1 MRNKD
6 YRELQIS
13 SSMLVFVFIA
23 IIVLGII
30 IFLLGVSVGK
40 KQASL
45 TEETQFAEVPIEK
58 VEQEKPLSSEQDK
71 DKISQEISSHMENRE
86 KKEEPAQIKQE
97 PEGPRSG
104 LFYIQVGAYTDK
116 ASASKIAEKYKNMG
130 LKTYVIDPFPTDR
143 RTIYRVRVGGYT
155 TRDEAEEVKSN
166 LMERENKQS
175 SDYFII
181 KG

>member
-1 MRNKD
+1 
-6 YRELQIS
+6 
-13 SSMLVFVFIA
+13 
-23 IIVLGII
+23 
-30 IFLLGVSVGK
+30 
-40 KQASL
+40 
-45 TEETQFAEVPIEK
+45 
-58 VEQEKPLSSEQDK
+58 
-71 DKISQEISSHMENRE
+71 MENRE

-155 TRDEAEEVKSN
+155 NRDEAEEVKSN